1 MLCPRVES
9 PQLKSTHGTRHAL
22 EIQKVAM
29 YAIMTMQFVKVHF
42 FLTGAVLI
50 YKISNKSRSVHDLV
64 RQTAPHFKFEHVLFC
79 ASDTETAQER
89 PAISTE
95 VTLAFTRA

>member
-1 MLCPRVES
+1 
-9 PQLKSTHGTRHAL
+9 
-22 EIQKVAM
+22 M